1 MKRRTL
7 DASKLR
13 RPIRRSRITDSVH
26 GSWLLYLRFFI
37 VWLLVITMD
46 FLLEFRFEFL
56 WPFWLLIRSIYD
68 SFRYQGLGLTILFFV
83 VTLCA
88 DLLCL
93 VVLPVH
99 WLFFA
104 ASTYVWVHFVWN
116 TDRGPCLPT
125 LSLWL
130 LFVYV
135 EASVRLRGIKTIP
148 FHLDLCRPFAAH
160 CIGYPMVSLG
170 YGFKSYVGCRIK
182 QYKQE
187 DVSKENDFYHQLIS
201 YALPLELQKQTND
214 KVLPGRT
221 SDDSLTLINRKAQP
235 PVLTNGINTKTDVEA
250 LLAREASKRGLRLSD
265 LKADIED
272 KQGALSL
279 TDLELISNI
288 PAKTISIDRKA
299 LANGDYENGGVRLA
313 GSKTKTDSR
322 RITFKTNQR
331 VLNSEII
338 VDDDDNNESDSS
350 ESTASSGILK
360 TSSNNSPKSARDSKA
375 IEASLQARIR
385 DENQARRRLE
395 SQTSQLESDMK
406 RLRFELHSSRQ
417 QETELRAQLNTN
429 YANERYLKS
438 EISRLRTECDGFQQ
452 KITSLSNT
460 SKQDKVSVT
469 SLEKK
474 LKIEREARNN
484 LEQQLKESKK
494 KSKLESDAFT
504 SQRDNHDTCV
514 AKRQDLE
521 QELVHMRGKMT
532 DQEERIAEL
541 DAENE
546 ELKRKSQDNE
556 GLKLKKET
564 ELLYSALTAMQGK
577 NTHLENSLSSETRL
591 KLDLFSALGDTRR
604 QLEIVQGQLAVKEKD
619 LEAFKAKIA
628 EVMAVM
634 PQNYSD
640 GSLAGFVSHGNHVDA
655 SGGGLVKTSSYMPTT
670 SSYLP
675 TTSSYMPTTSSYNP
689 VTKNGIL

>member
-26 GSWLLYLRFFI
+26 GS
-37 VWLLVITMD
+37 
-46 FLLEFRFEFL
+46 
-56 WPFWLLIRSIYD
+56 
-68 SFRYQGLGLTILFFV
+68 
-83 VTLCA
+83 
-88 DLLCL
+88 
-93 VVLPVH
+93 
-99 WLFFA
+99 
-104 ASTYVWVHFVWN
+104 
-116 TDRGPCLPT
+116 
-125 LSLWL
+125 
-130 LFVYV
+130 
-135 EASVRLRGIKTIP
+135 
-148 FHLDLCRPFAAH
+148 
-160 CIGYPMVSLG
+160 IGYPMVSLG

-331 VLNSEII
+331 VVNSEII

-484 LEQQLKESKK
+484 LEQQK
-494 KSKLESDAFT
+494 DPNF

-564 ELLYSALTAMQGK
+564 ELLKEY
-577 NTHLENSLSSETRL
+577 HLENSLSSETRL

-604 QLEIVQGQLAVKEKD
+604 QLEVVQGQLAVKEKD